1 MPVKKFAMIWNSLW
15 PIELEDV
22 KVKEY
27 CSCFDILISYFMHR
41 FLKDFILF
49 ANFGRSTVIL
59 TRRPVPATFKNQF
72 NLLQQIV
79 SVIPIFCGFKV
90 RYPSFS
96 RFENFSCFWRIE
108 TKDWRR
114 PTAARTFPL
123 FSKDLIVK
131 CSEWLTQTTMSLF
144 FVWKIARPMGQC
156 CLYAKDKT

>member
-1 MPVKKFAMIWNSLW
+1 MPVKNFAMIWNSLW
-15 PIELEDV
+15 PRELEDV

-41 FLKDFILF
+41 FLNDFILF

-59 TRRPVPATFKNQF
+59 TRRPVPEMLIINFIIRQT
-72 NLLQQIV
+72 V
-79 SVIPIFCGFKV
+79 WEIPMYCGFSV

-96 RFENFSCFWRIE
+96 CFENLSCFWRIE

-114 PTAARTFPL
+114 LTAARTFPL

-144 FVWKIARPMGQC
+144 FVWKIARPIGQC
-156 CLYAKDKT
+156 CLNSKD